1 MNQKKSLVEE
11 KGSEERNRLRLQDKE
26 LQEISDGGWC
36 LSMHQP
42 WASLLVKG
50 IKRLAVDVWQM
61 VCLFVF
67 LSPHKNQAKTSCI
80 CVLTFSTGGIIC
92 NLLAR
97 LGSFKMFSI
106 SLAQRLRRNCNSIT
120 VSNVFC
126 VCFKGRRTDLVHVT
140 QRPSLDRC
148 CC

>member
-50 IKRLAVDVWQM
+50 IKRLAVDV
-61 VCLFVF
+61 
-67 LSPHKNQAKTSCI
+67 
-80 CVLTFSTGGIIC
+80 
-92 NLLAR
+92 
-97 LGSFKMFSI
+97 
-106 SLAQRLRRNCNSIT
+106 
-120 VSNVFC
+120 
-126 VCFKGRRTDLVHVT
+126 
-140 QRPSLDRC
+140 
-148 CC
+148 